1 VSLGNV
7 HRGFRNWESHWFV
20 GDRWLA
26 RPDLTI
32 SYGVRYQTASRPVEV
47 NGLNTIPYDCDCNN
61 IAPQF
66 GIAYRAPQSLG
77 VIRASYGTQ
86 FGEIFPVTFQ
96 QVRLSPPGNYKIV
109 IPTPSLL
116 DPLGGAA
123 PGTIPAEARTNLY
136 LMDPDLALP
145 YSHQYSLSWE
155 PQISNNW
162 RVQLGYVGSRSHKL
176 LIMWYQNRAH
186 VVPGIP
192 QTTATMNLRRP
203 HQQYAEIRRVLNGS
217 RGFYDAAR
225 ISLLLPRWRGVSLD
239 AAYWFS
245 KAMDLGSSYTNTAH
259 ENDSRIS
266 RSQSEFESH
275 NDMRGLSTF
284 DQPHAFL
291 TRAAWA
297 MPSPARSSRLFQHIF
312 GRPGGG
318 WILSGVVLLKNG
330 TPFQVTSGSDAP
342 GFGNVDGN
350 GADRPNLVDPSI
362 LGRTIGNPD
371 TSRAMLPR
379 SAFSYMQPTDQRG
392 NLGRNGFRKGGIRNL
407 NASLARTWPIGQE
420 KRLTFRA
427 ESINFLNTPQFA
439 EPGSELANAN
449 FAQITNTL
457 NDGRTFRFLLQLG
470 W

>member
-1 VSLGNV
+1 
-7 HRGFRNWESHWFV
+7 
-20 GDRWLA
+20 
-26 RPDLTI
+26 
-32 SYGVRYQTASRPVEV
+32 
-47 NGLNTIPYDCDCNN
+47 
-61 IAPQF
+61 
-66 GIAYRAPQSLG
+66 
-77 VIRASYGTQ
+77 
-86 FGEIFPVTFQ
+86 
-96 QVRLSPPGNYKIV
+96 
-109 IPTPSLL
+109 
-116 DPLGGAA
+116 
-123 PGTIPAEARTNLY
+123 
-136 LMDPDLALP
+136 M
-145 YSHQYSLSWE
+145 
-155 PQISNNW
+155 
-162 RVQLGYVGSRSHKL
+162 
-176 LIMWYQNRAH
+176 
-186 VVPGIP
+186 
-192 QTTATMNLRRP
+192 
-203 HQQYAEIRRVLNGS
+203 LNGS

-225 ISLLLPRWRGVSLD
+225 VSLALPRWRGVSLD
-239 AAYWFS
+239 TAYWFS

-259 ENDSRIS
+259 EADSRIS

-291 TRAAWA
+291 ARGSWA
-297 MPSPARSSRLFQHIF
+297 MPGSARSPWIVRQILGGPS
-312 GRPGGG
+312 GG
-318 WILSGVVLLKNG
+318 WNLSGVVLLKNG

-371 TSRAMLPR
+371 TSREMLPR
-379 SAFSYMQPTDQRG
+379 SAFTYMQPTDDKG
-392 NLGRNGFRKGGIRNL
+392 NLGRNVFRKGGIRNL
-407 NASLARTWPIGQE
+407 NASLARTWPIGPE